1 MVSSFYCF
9 SANIFPSKKMHWQ
22 LVLAFAL
29 FCFIS
34 CTQVSFA
41 SLYNPFGWG
50 KSASNKP
57 DNSDSRQSSQNP
69 PAEKALTGLSSP
81 KSDVHKVPDAVSK
94 PQAQAEDVATDASQA
109 KVLYNKGVDAFQLAQ
124 FQGSRGN
131 QAGQLKLYKSAEK
144 LFKKALALDPTLIE
158 AKTNLGYL
166 WLAQERPKKAIVFF
180 QQALAINP
188 NHFSALNGLANAYV
202 LQKQFAQAEATFQQ
216 LVKLSPGQADY
227 WFNLG
232 SVLQKD
238 GKLEDARLAY
248 QQSLKVEPTHQRT
261 LFNLATLC
269 HNQGQLTEAKRFYEQ
284 AKQAGIETPVGLEA
298 LRRLRIID
306 KSESDAQKTGAS

>member
-1 MVSSFYCF
+1 M
-9 SANIFPSKKMHWQ
+9 PRP

-29 FCFIS
+29 FCFILG
-34 CTQVSFA
+34 TQVTFA
-41 SLYNPFGWG
+41 SVYNPFGWG
-50 KSASNKP
+50 KSASEKP
-57 DNSDSRQSSQNP
+57 DNSSARQSPENP
-69 PAEKALTGLSSP
+69 PSPKALTGLSSS
-81 KSDVHKVPDAVSK
+81 KSDTQPVAEPDSK
-94 PQAQAEDVATDASQA
+94 PQPKEKKEDLMTNASQA
-109 KVLYNKGVDAFQLAQ
+109 KELYNKGVDAFQLAQ

-131 QAGQLKLYKSAEK
+131 QAGQLNLYKSAEK
-144 LFKKALALDPTLIE
+144 LFKKALTLDSTLIE

-180 QQALAINP
+180 QQALATHP
-188 NHFSALNGLANAYV
+188 NHVSALNGLANAYV

-238 GKLEDARLAY
+238 GKPEDARVAY
-248 QQSLKVEPTHQRT
+248 QQALKLEPTHQRT

-269 HNQGQLTEAKRFYEQ
+269 HNQGQLNDAKRYYEQ

-298 LRRLRIID
+298 LRRLRILD
-306 KSESDAQKTGAS
+306 KSESDAQPVDAG